1 MAKLSQEKIN
11 SLRAELVAL
20 NKAYREGNPQI
31 SDVDYDH
38 MVETLRVNSPEDEFF
53 KKGIVEEA
61 TDRME
66 PLPVPMYSLEKIKT
80 IKDFRKWLQKMF
92 AAGCKEIVATPKFDG
107 ISLVV
112 DEEQLAVLFNAG

>member
-66 PLPVPMYSLEKIKT
+66 PLPVPMYSLEKSRQSRT
-80 IKDFRKWLQKMF
+80 SVNGYRRCLLQ
-92 AAGCKEIVATPKFDG
+92 
-107 ISLVV
+107 VV
-112 DEEQLAVLFNAG
+112 RRLSPLLNLTE